1 MDNLVYWAT
10 LGLQDEARE
19 IIEKRNAGSDAC
31 ERMKTWA
38 IDRLR
43 LAATPPETDIDA
55 VAAVHSLLQLADALV
70 SARDT
75 GESFSLIAEALD
87 AGLHN
92 LKVRLERSAGVTAEE
107 LALYREYSPP
117 NGIH

>member
-1 MDNLVYWAT
+1 MDSLIYWAT

-55 VAAVHSLLQLADALV
+55 VAAVHSLLQLADAMA
-70 SARDT
+70 STREDET
-75 GESFSLIAEALD
+75 GFNLLADALE

-92 LKVRLERSAGVTAEE
+92 LKDHLEGMAGVTAEE
-107 LALYREYSPP
+107 LALYPQYSPP